1 MHTCIYV
8 RGTCIMGQSFVSPV
22 QRGQNGTEVPGLN
35 IGLVP
40 AVPEIC
46 LSIVSLRG
54 PWLLA
59 GTS

>member
-8 RGTCIMGQSFVSPV
+8 RGTCIMDQSFAFPV
-22 QRGQNGTEVPGLN
+22 QRGQSVTEVPGLN
-35 IGLVP
+35 IGRVP

-46 LSIVSLRG
+46 RSIVSLRG